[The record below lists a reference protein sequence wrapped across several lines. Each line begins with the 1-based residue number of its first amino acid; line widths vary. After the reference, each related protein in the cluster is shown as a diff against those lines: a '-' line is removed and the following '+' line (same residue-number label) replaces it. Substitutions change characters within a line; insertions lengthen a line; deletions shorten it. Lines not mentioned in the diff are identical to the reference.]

1 LRRIASR
8 WNGIARAWPNAI
20 VCIAAAAAHAAP
32 ATPPHLDHIVVIILE
47 NRTYDQVRTLPTIAS
62 LIASGSVFT
71 QSWAVSSPSLP
82 NYLALWSGSTQGVSS
97 NTCPPRAAPFTTENL
112 GHACEAAGLTWRAY
126 SENLPEAGSSVC
138 TADASLYTRKHAP
151 WTDFSNLDHANERP
165 YSDLALDIATGSLP
179 NLAFVV
185 PNNCNNSHDCSALRS
200 DSWLASQVPAL
211 LAALGPNDVLVLTY
225 DEGDGNVD
233 DHILTLLVGAPVR
246 AGYEVA
252 ERIDHYGILRL
263 LCDGLGLAPF
273 GAAADQ
279 PPILEV
285 WANST
290 ATQATTWARVKTI
303 YR

>member
-1 LRRIASR
+1 MRRIASG
-8 WNGIARAWPNAI
+8 WNGIGRAWPNAI
-20 VCIAAAAAHAAP
+20 VCFAAAATHAAP

-47 NRTYDQVRTLPTIAS
+47 NRSDDQVRTLPTIAS

-71 QSWAVSSPSLP
+71 QSYAVSHPSLP
-82 NYLALWSGSTQGVSS
+82 NYLALWSGSTLGVTS
-97 NTCPPRAAPFTTENL
+97 NTCPPPGSPFTAENL
-112 GHACEAAGLTWRAY
+112 GHACEAAGVTWRAY
-126 SENLPEAGSSVC
+126 SENLPAAGSSVC
-138 TADASLYTRKHAP
+138 SADGSLYTRKHAP
-151 WTDFSNLDHANERP
+151 WTDFANLDHANERP
-165 YSDLALDIATGSLP
+165 YSDLALDIATGNLP

-185 PNNCNNSHDCSALRS
+185 PNNCNNSHDCSPSRS
-200 DSWLASQVPAL
+200 DSWLASQVPPL
-211 LAALGPNDVLVLTY
+211 LAALGPNGVLVITY
-225 DEGDGNVD
+225 DEDDGKADN
-233 DHILTLLVGAPVR
+233 HILTLLVGAPVR

-279 PPILEV
+279 APVLQV

-290 ATQATTWARVKTI
+290 GAHALTWTRVKTI